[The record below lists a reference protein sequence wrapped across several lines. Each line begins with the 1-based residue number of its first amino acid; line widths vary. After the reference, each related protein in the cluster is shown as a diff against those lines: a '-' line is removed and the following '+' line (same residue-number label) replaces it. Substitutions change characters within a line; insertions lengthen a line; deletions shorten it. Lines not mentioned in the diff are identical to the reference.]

1 MCSLIDTNLPFVIH
15 NNQSDT
21 HASFDSSV
29 NGNWSTIFLLPP
41 SSQTSWHHSCWAHF
55 LWQLTNTF
63 WFQLLAIISFDKNQ
77 KFSIKIIRFF
87 FFKSFI
93 STISHFHFHS
103 RWIGWERVPIETTL
117 ANVNG
122 SYWPSTWSWTWT
134 PLGESRLHYSSD
146 WLSPHLLRLLLRL
159 WQISDFC
166 CIFLSDISGTTCQFS
181 VVLDISCHISKV

>member
-1 MCSLIDTNLPFVIH
+1 MLHLTVQWMVIGP
-15 NNQSDT
+15 QS
-21 HASFDSSV
+21 F
-29 NGNWSTIFLLPP
+29 FCLPP
-41 SSQTSWHHSCWAHF
+41 LRRLGIILVGLISVDN
-55 LWQLTNTF
+55 WQLTNTF
-63 WFQLLAIISFDKNQ
+63 WFQLLAMISFDQNQ

-122 SYWPSTWSWTWT
+122 SYWHSTWSWTWT

-166 CIFLSDISGTTCQFS
+166 CIFLSDISDNLSILSSFRHLLPHLKS
-181 VVLDISCHISKV
+181 LDVPSYSAQSR